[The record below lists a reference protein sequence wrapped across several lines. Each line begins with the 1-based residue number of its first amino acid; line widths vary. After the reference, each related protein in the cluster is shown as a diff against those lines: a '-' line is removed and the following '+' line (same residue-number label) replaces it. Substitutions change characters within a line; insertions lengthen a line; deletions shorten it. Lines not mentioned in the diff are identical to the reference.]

1 MAKKVFLGVGHG
13 GTDPGASANGLKE
26 KDVNLG
32 IALAAR
38 EHLERAGVEVRLSRY
53 KDEDDSLAEEI
64 RECNAYGP
72 ELAVDVHNNAGGGD
86 GFEAYCSLAGGVSRK
101 LAESIERQVV
111 ATGQNSR
118 GVKTRP
124 YPGSPNLDYYG
135 FVRET
140 KAPAVLCE
148 FAFLDTADRDA
159 VDSPADQEK
168 MGKALAMGILD
179 TLGIPWQ
186 SPERWAVRIQ
196 HFTRREDAAETA
208 GWIRALGLYNEIHT
222 DSGNGKYVVD
232 VFSFED
238 KARADALAAMLNHQ
252 RYSIVTQTA

>member
-1 MAKKVFLGVGHG
+1 MIKKVFLGVGHG
-13 GTDPGASANGLKE
+13 GTDPGAVANGLRE

-64 RECNAYGP
+64 RDCNAYGP
-72 ELAVDVHNNAGGGD
+72 DLAVDVHNNAGGGD
-86 GFEAYCSLAGGVSRK
+86 GFEAYYSMAGGLSRT
-101 LAESIERQVV
+101 LAENIEARVK
-111 ATGQNSR
+111 AIGQNSR

-124 YPGSPNLDYYG
+124 YPGKPSLDYYG
-135 FVRET
+135 FIRET

-159 VDSPADQEK
+159 VDSPADQGA

-179 TLGIPWQ
+179 ALGIPWQ
-186 SPERWAVRIQ
+186 SPEKWAVRIQ

-232 VFSFED
+232 VFSFSARD
-238 KARADALAAMLNHQ
+238 KADALAEILNHQ
-252 RYSIVTQTA
+252 RYSVVVRQA